1 MQGVGE
7 TIKEV
12 EQADHR
18 RNLYDFA
25 VIKMGLHFVPK
36 RFVYLLRACRH
47 NLRVAQ
53 SYQFALSEQVAMG
66 IDMIHRIQ
74 QFLADS

>member
-7 TIKEV
+7 TVEEV
-12 EQADHR
+12 EQADYR
-18 RNLYDFA
+18 RDLYYFTI
-25 VIKMGLHFVPK
+25 IKVGLHFVPK

-53 SYQFALSEQVAMG
+53 SYQLALSEQVAMG

>member
-7 TIKEV
+7 TVKEV

-18 RNLYDFA
+18 RNLYYFS
-25 VIKMGLHFVPK
+25 VIKVSLHFIPK
-36 RFVYLLRACRH
+36 RFIHLLRARCH
-47 NLRVAQ
+47 NFRVVQ
-53 SYQFALSEQVAMG
+53 SYQFALSEQVTMG

-74 QFLADS
+74 QFFADS